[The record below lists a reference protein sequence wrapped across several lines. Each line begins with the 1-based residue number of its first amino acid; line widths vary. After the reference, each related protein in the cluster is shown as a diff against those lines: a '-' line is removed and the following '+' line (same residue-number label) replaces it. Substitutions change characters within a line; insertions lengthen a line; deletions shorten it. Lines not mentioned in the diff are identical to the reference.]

1 MNLRNTILTI
11 ETEFGKVLT
20 WLSANKLVINL
31 NKTHLM
37 LFTNRKRPQEV
48 TLNVN
53 GNSITEKVKSKF
65 LGVIVDNKLSWQPH
79 IKYISDKISKSLSV
93 LRYLRYSFPKY
104 ILKTLYLS
112 LVLPYLTYCNIIW
125 GSAYK
130 TVLRPLFILQ
140 KKCLRTIT
148 KSNFLAHTLPLFTE
162 SKLFNVFQLFDFNC
176 AQFIFK
182 ILNTNQYPVFKEKI
196 MQSTVSHDHNTR
208 SHTLIRAPFERLQKC
223 KN

>member
-1 MNLRNTILTI
+1 M
-11 ETEFGKVLT
+11 T

-53 GNSITEKVKSKF
+53 GNSITEKVESKF

-79 IKYISDKISKSLSV
+79 IKYISNKISKSLSV

-140 KKCLRTIT
+140 KKMSKNNYQIKFSSTHFTIIHR
-148 KSNFLAHTLPLFTE
+148 KQ
-162 SKLFNVFQLFDFNC
+162 V
-176 AQFIFK
+176 
-182 ILNTNQYPVFKEKI
+182 V
-196 MQSTVSHDHNTR
+196 
-208 SHTLIRAPFERLQKC
+208 
-223 KN
+223 